1 MLLSLLNAALARFP
15 SLLLMSSSEPP
26 SWVTVPPRYTNFDTS
41 PSSSPSTRLDLSAS
55 EVVPAHNHGLC
66 CVYSES
72 HFFCLSS
79 QLADFRL
86 DMPSVTNTKIL
97 FLAQVKFS
105 TYKQYIRVKNVIKD
119 ILIS

>member
-1 MLLSLLNAALARFP
+1 MLLSLLNAALAFP
-15 SLLLMSSSEPP
+15 RLLLMSSSEPP

-72 HFFCLSS
+72 RFFCLSS
-79 QLADFRL
+79 QLADSRL

-97 FLAQVKFS
+97 FLAQVKF
-105 TYKQYIRVKNVIKD
+105 TTCKQYIRVKNIIKD